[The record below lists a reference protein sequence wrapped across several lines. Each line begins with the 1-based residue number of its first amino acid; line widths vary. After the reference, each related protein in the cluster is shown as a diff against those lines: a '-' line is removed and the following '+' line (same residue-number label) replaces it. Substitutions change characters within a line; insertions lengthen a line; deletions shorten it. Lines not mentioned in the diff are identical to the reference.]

1 MGALFANDWP
11 RRHATVERAL
21 PDLFISQSMD
31 IFLISEQHA
40 RRISDVTELADIA
53 NTAAG
58 SFLWLDASHEEVAAD
73 ILAWRAQVE
82 KITAIV
88 LHDLHVSDA
97 INLKHPSYFDSTRDY
112 EMVVFRKLALAKS
125 ADAEHEPQQ
134 PPESD
139 LRRKIPPALS
149 KLITQP
155 VTFLITDHALI
166 TVHASQTR
174 TIEAARNRLLDYRHK
189 AGGTHASRLPAS
201 PKELMLRLLNAMVDQ
216 YLELR
221 QPLTTQIDRW
231 QRALLSPR
239 RPFNDW
245 IALLD
250 ARIELRKL
258 DLLCEEQHD
267 ALQELRDHFV
277 DTWQGNDSNRT
288 KDVLLVRINDVMEH
302 ITRVLNHA
310 RRLEASIES
319 AVQIH
324 FSAMAHRTSE
334 IMRTLTVLTA
344 LFMPLTLITGIFG
357 MNFVEMPL
365 LKNKTGFWI
374 ALGIMGVTVIVALLF
389 FRRKR
394 FLEDQNAEKPG

>member
-1 MGALFANDWP
+1 
-11 RRHATVERAL
+11 V
-21 PDLFISQSMD
+21 
-31 IFLISEQHA
+31 
-40 RRISDVTELADIA
+40 LADMP
-53 NTAAG
+53 
-58 SFLWLDASHEEVAAD
+58 
-73 ILAWRAQVE
+73 AWRA
-82 KITAIV
+82 AIEQATGAQ
-88 LHDLHVSDA
+88 LHELHLQDA
-97 INLKHPSYFDSTRDY
+97 TNLKHPSYFDSTRDY
-112 EMVVFRKLALAKS
+112 EMVVFRKLALAK
-125 ADAEHEPQQ
+125 AE
-134 PPESD
+134 PETTTSES
-139 LRRKIPPALS
+139 RRRIPPALT
-149 KLITQP
+149 KLATQP
-155 VTFLITDHALI
+155 VTFLVMDRTLV
-166 TVHASQTR
+166 TVHAPNSR
-174 TIEAARNRLLDYRHK
+174 TIDSMRARLLDYQHK
-189 AGGTHASRLPAS
+189 ANGVSHASRLPES

-231 QRALLSPR
+231 QRALLNPR

-245 IALLD
+245 MALLD

-277 DTWQGNDSNRT
+277 DTDHGAEDARAR
-288 KDVLLVRINDVMEH
+288 DMLLVRINDVMEH

-357 MNFVEMPL
+357 MNFIDMPL
-365 LKNKTGFWI
+365 LKDQAGFWI
-374 ALGIMGVTVIVALLF
+374 TMGMMGITVVVALLF

-394 FLEDQNAEKPG
+394 FIEDRSVDAGRD